1 MPYLRLM
8 RPANLVTAV
17 ADILAG
23 FAASSGALFIIPLVV
38 EETGLLDAGTLAKNL
53 LLLSLSTIGLYGG
66 GVVFNDVFDAE
77 LDAVE
82 RPERSIPSGKVS
94 KESAAILGIYLTV
107 AGIILAFLVSA
118 TSGLIALLVAILAIG
133 YDKWGKHTPL
143 GPINMGLC
151 RGGNLLLGVSGS
163 VAVQGWT
170 APTTVPP
177 YLVIPIQAFWPL
189 ALIPVAYIAAIT
201 TISRGEVH
209 GGSKNALYL
218 AFGLYGLV
226 ILAIAGLSKE
236 SPFPIWQSL
245 PFLALFALL
254 IFPPLIRA
262 SRDRQPRHIGL
273 AVKAGVIALIAMD
286 AAMAATFAG
295 WVYGLAVLALLPLS
309 RLLARAFAVT

>member
-1 MPYLRLM
+1 M

-23 FAASSGALFIIPLVV
+23 FAASSGALFLIPLVV
-38 EETGLLDAGTLAKNL
+38 EETGLLDSAHLSAMVKNV
-53 LLLSLSTIGLYGG
+53 LLLSLSTVGLYGG

-77 LDAVE
+77 LDATE

-94 KESAAILGIYLTV
+94 QKSAATLGTGLV
-107 AGIILAFLVSA
+107 ATGIVAAFLVSV
-118 TSGLIALLVAILAIG
+118 TSGLIALLVATLAIG

-151 RGGNLLLGVSGS
+151 RGGNLLLGASGS
-163 VAVQGWT
+163 IAVRDWT
-170 APTTVPP
+170 TLPNAVPP
-177 YLVIPIQAFWPL
+177 YLTVSIQDFWPL

-209 GGSKNALYL
+209 GGSRNALYL
-218 AFGLYGLV
+218 AFGLYGSV
-226 ILAIAGLSKE
+226 ILAIAGLSTV

-245 PFLALFALL
+245 PFLALFAFL
-254 IFPPLIRA
+254 IFPSLIRA
-262 SRDRQPRHIGL
+262 HRDRQPRHIGQ
-273 AVKAGVIALIAMD
+273 AVKAGVLALIAMD
-286 AAMAATFAG
+286 AALAATFAG

-309 RLLARAFAVT
+309 RLLAKAFAVT